1 MLQCRRKPCCPKRL
15 RRGAFCQGPK
25 RWHNGA
31 ANPVNPSHHADTWQN
46 GPRCQ
51 PLPVPAAK
59 AAANLC
65 HSMDHSHDA
74 LVIGGGPAGAATALR
89 LARAGWSVVLVER
102 KAFPRRKVCGE
113 YLSATNLPL
122 LDRLGVGQVFR
133 QTAGPPVR
141 RVGLFAGTT
150 VLAADLPRPGGPAS
164 GWGRALSREQ
174 LDTLLLAEVAR
185 AGVDV
190 RQPWSVVRLQEDGA
204 AYQCRAE
211 SAVTKSGVD
220 LRARVVVAAHGSWD
234 AGALPTQPV
243 RRPPRPG
250 DLFGFKAHF
259 AGSDLP
265 ADLMP
270 LLVFPGGYGGMVRC
284 DGGRVSLSCCVRR
297 DRLAALREGTD
308 VEAGRAV
315 LAHIEESC
323 LGVRQALAGA
333 ARLGPWL
340 ATGPIRPGIRVR
352 ANRGIFL
359 VGNSAGEAH
368 PVVAEGIS
376 MALQA
381 AWLLAGR
388 LIAWRRAGEAV
399 SLHVVGEDYAA
410 AWRRSFAPRL
420 VAASVLAHWAM
431 RPAAVAGLR
440 PLLWCFPRLLTWGAR
455 LSGKA
460 TRVV

>member
-1 MLQCRRKPCCPKRL
+1 MQ
-15 RRGAFCQGPK
+15 
-25 RWHNGA
+25 
-31 ANPVNPSHHADTWQN
+31 D
-46 GPRCQ
+46 
-51 PLPVPAAK
+51 
-59 AAANLC
+59 C
-65 HSMDHSHDA
+65 HDV
-74 LVIGGGPAGAATALR
+74 LVIGGGPAGATTALL

-102 KAFPRRKVCGE
+102 KPFPRRKVCGE

-122 LDRLGVGQVFR
+122 LDHLGVATVFR
-133 QTAGPPVR
+133 EKAGPPVR
-141 RVGLFAGTT
+141 RVGLFAGPT
-150 VLAADLPRPGGPAS
+150 VLTADLPRPGGRAA
-164 GWGRALSREQ
+164 GWGRALSREKF
-174 LDTLLLAEVAR
+174 DTLLLGEAAR

-190 RQPWSVVRLQEDGA
+190 RQPWSMVGLREDGA

-211 SAVTKSGVD
+211 SAATKRGAD

-234 AGALPTQPV
+234 AGDLPTQPG
-243 RRPPRPG
+243 RRPPRSA

-259 AGSDLP
+259 AGSGLP

-270 LLVFPGGYGGMVRC
+270 LLVFPGGYGGMVHG
-284 DGGRVSLSCCVRR
+284 DDGRVSLSCCVRR
-297 DRLAALREGTD
+297 DRLAALRGGTG
-308 VEAGRAV
+308 VAAGPAV
-315 LAHIEESC
+315 LEHIEHSC
-323 LGVRQALAGA
+323 LGVRRALAGA
-333 ARLGPWL
+333 TRLGPWL

-381 AWLLAGR
+381 AWLVAGR
-388 LIAWRRAGEAV
+388 LIAWRHGGEAV
-399 SLHVVGEDYAA
+399 SLHAVGEDYAA

-431 RPAAVAGLR
+431 RPVAVAGLR
-440 PLLWCFPRLLTWGAR
+440 PLLWSFPRLLTWGAR